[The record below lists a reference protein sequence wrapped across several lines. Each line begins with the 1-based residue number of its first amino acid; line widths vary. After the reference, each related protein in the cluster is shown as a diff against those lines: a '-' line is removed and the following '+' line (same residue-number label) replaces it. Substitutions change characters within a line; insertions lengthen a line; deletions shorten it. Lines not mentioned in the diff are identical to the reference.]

1 MTQSVKSE
9 RASARPVRNA
19 APEEPQ
25 PEQEQEPQR
34 GPSDTSLNTFLHFLS
49 RSGSVTFA
57 ATRANLERRTLYRLK
72 ARDEEFAARWDE
84 SLQLGIDRLQDDA
97 MQRALHGTERTVFRN
112 GKQVGS
118 TQQYDNK
125 LLQFLLRAHR
135 PEVYGDRK
143 QSAAPPLPF
152 DLAQRLAASAP
163 RLEAHLAER
172 DAGHQEAKDKKQP
185 PRERQSQERKH
196 AKG

>member
-1 MTQSVKSE
+1 MT
-9 RASARPVRNA
+9 RPVRKPV
-19 APEEPQ
+19 PEPASEG
-25 PEQEQEPQR
+25 QEPSQR
-34 GPSDTSLNTFLHFLS
+34 GLSASVLKNFLHFLA
-49 RSGSVTFA
+49 RSGSVTYA
-57 ATRANLERRTLYRLK
+57 ATRSGIERRTLYRRK
-72 ARDEEFAARWDE
+72 AHDEAFAAQWDE
-84 SLQLGIDRLQDDA
+84 ALQLGIDRLQDDA
-97 MQRALHGTERTVFRN
+97 MRRALHGTERAVFRN

-135 PEVYGDRK
+135 PEVYGEKK

-163 RLEAHLAER
+163 RLDAHRAEK
-172 DAGHQEAKDKKQP
+172 AAKRLEEEGKERRKEKQP
-185 PRERQSQERKH
+185 RRERKN